1 MKKVT
6 FLFLYISTTIFGQV
20 NTEVHVFDIVHKEG
34 VYLLKNKVNISNNEG
49 YDSQPFFY
57 TDNEILFASSKN
69 GNTEIILHHL
79 VTGENKLK
87 SNTKNGGEYSPQ
99 RIPNSDHISAVRL
112 DNDGL
117 QRFYKYDY
125 TSKKSTALIP
135 DLKVAYPNW
144 FDQDMLIAVSIVNDS
159 LELFICDLKK
169 KTNTTIAKNAGRSV
183 HRIPNTNL
191 ISFIS
196 KENKEYWLV
205 KSLNIVTKEIKKITS
220 IGLSEDVTWLPNGLL
235 LISKGNTIY
244 KFDPKK
250 DKNPSIFFRF
260 TDENINNISRIAVNS
275 DGTKLALVA
284 EVSQ

>member
-1 MKKVT
+1 M
-6 FLFLYISTTIFGQV
+6 
-20 NTEVHVFDIVHKEG
+20 
-34 VYLLKNKVNISNNEG
+34 
-49 YDSQPFFY
+49 
-57 TDNEILFASSKN
+57 
-69 GNTEIILHHL
+69 L
-79 VTGENKLK
+79 V
-87 SNTKNGGEYSPQ
+87 
-99 RIPNSDHISAVRL
+99 
-112 DNDGL
+112 
-117 QRFYKYDY
+117 
-125 TSKKSTALIP
+125 
-135 DLKVAYPNW
+135 
-144 FDQDMLIAVSIVNDS
+144 AVSIVNDS